1 MDSDPV
7 VVRTKPKQAQP
18 ERWEKVCYSLQARR
32 VEGGE
37 LLKSEVPRNKGSVR
51 TTFKESI
58 HIHVGAG
65 L

>member
-18 ERWEKVCYSLQARR
+18 ERREKVCYSLQARR

-37 LLKSEVPRNKGSVR
+37 VPTNKGSVR

-58 HIHVGAG
+58 HIHVGAV